1 MTPREPFW
9 RAVRKLIVTSSPLNR
24 RQLHFWKYF
33 CTFFRALP
41 STSGLGE
48 MYQSPSFYLQK
59 IVELRRVASSLSF
72 HILHAWTMH
81 RSKTITIPFIFQRKR
96 ANILLEPSGN
106 YFNDYDPQVNP
117 EIINAFATAA
127 FRMGHSMIRDEFGQ
141 FDRQFR
147 QQGFISMKTFFDPS
161 PLYSLSKN
169 GISGIFL
176 GLVAQASLKVDR

>member
-1 MTPREPFW
+1 
-9 RAVRKLIVTSSPLNR
+9 
-24 RQLHFWKYF
+24 
-33 CTFFRALP
+33 
-41 STSGLGE
+41 
-48 MYQSPSFYLQK
+48 
-59 IVELRRVASSLSF
+59 
-72 HILHAWTMH
+72 MH

-96 ANILLEPSGN
+96 ANILLKPSGN